1 VRFQSAA
8 SMKIYQ
14 IMEERKGTV
23 HLTADQE
30 EVYIQFLCRTV
41 SHPNSLK
48 RLTTRRK
55 SMLES
60 E

>member
-1 VRFQSAA
+1 
-8 SMKIYQ
+8 MKIYQ